1 MHINIKG
8 EIMGNF
14 DKIVNLCKSR
24 GIIFPG
30 SDIYD
35 GLANTW
41 DYGPVGVE
49 LKNNIKRAWWKTFVQ
64 KSENSFGIDA
74 DIFMNSKVWDASGHT
89 ASFSDPKMDCKSCK
103 TRHRADNLIEAHSK
117 GSVNPD
123 TMTNEQMEAYIKEH
137 HVCCPKCGKCD
148 WTPIRNFNLMFST
161 SRGVTDEGQNLI
173 YLRPET
179 AQGEF
184 VNFLNV
190 QRSMRAKVPFGI
202 AQIGKAFRNEVTPGN
217 FTFRTIEFEQMEH
230 QWFCRA
236 DESMKYYNEFKQKAY
251 DFLLSLG
258 FNPEH
263 LRFHDHDKL
272 VHYAKA
278 ACDIQ
283 YLYPIGWEE
292 LNGIHHR
299 GDLDLSRH
307 QEFSGKS
314 MLYLDPYTNE
324 KYIPNVV
331 EYSIGADRLTLAVLC
346 EAYDEEKLDDG
357 ETRVVM
363 HFHPSIAPYKVAV
376 LPLQKNLIDK
386 AREVY
391 KILSNYFMVSYDE
404 AGSIG
409 KRYRRQ
415 DEIGTPMCVT
425 IDFDTLNDNTVTI
438 RDRDTMEQ
446 IRLTIN
452 ELVDYIS
459 KKVAY

>member
-1 MHINIKG
+1 
-8 EIMGNF
+8 MGNF
-14 DKIVNLCKSR
+14 DKIVNLCKNR

-49 LKNNIKRAWWKTFVQ
+49 LKNNIKRAWWKRFVQ
-64 KSENSFGIDA
+64 ESINSFGIDA

-103 TRHRADNLIEAHSK
+103 TRHRADNLIEEHSK
-117 GSVNPD
+117 GKVNPD
-123 TMTNEQMEAYIKEH
+123 LMSNEEMEQYIKEH
-137 HVCCPKCGKCD
+137 RVCCPKCGKCD

-161 SRGVTDEGQNLI
+161 SRGVTDDSQNLI

-230 QWFCRA
+230 QWFCKA
-236 DESMKYYNEFKQKAY
+236 SESMDYYAEYKKKAM

-258 FNPEH
+258 FNRDH
-263 LRFHDHDKL
+263 LRYHDHDKL
-272 VHYAKA
+272 AHYAKA

-299 GDLDLSRH
+299 GDWDLSRH

-314 MLYLDPYTNE
+314 MQYLDPYTNE
-324 KYIPNVV
+324 RYIPNVI
-331 EYSIGADRLTLAVLC
+331 EYSIGADRLTLAVMC
-346 EAYDEEKLDDG
+346 EAYDEEKLENG

-363 HFHPSIAPYKVAV
+363 HFHPAIAPYKVAV
-376 LPLQKNLIDK
+376 LPLQKNLSEK
-386 AREVY
+386 ALQVY
-391 KILSNYFMVSYDE
+391 HKLAKHFMVTYDE

-425 IDFDTLNDNTVTI
+425 IDFDTLNDETITI

-446 IRLTIN
+446 IRIK
-452 ELVDYIS
+452 VDDLIDYVN
-459 KKVAY
+459 KKIEY

>member
-1 MHINIKG
+1 MR
-8 EIMGNF
+8 NF
-14 DKIVNLCKSR
+14 DKIVNLSKNR
-24 GIIFPG
+24 GFIFPG

-49 LKNNIKRAWWKTFVQ
+49 LKNNIKRAWWKKFVQ
-64 KSENSFGIDA
+64 EAHNSFGVDA
-74 DIFMNSKVWDASGHT
+74 DIFMNSRVWDASGHT
-89 ASFSDPKMDCKSCK
+89 ASFSDPKMDCKNCK
-103 TRHRADNLIEAHSK
+103 TRHRADNLIEEHSK
-117 GSVNPD
+117 GKVNPD
-123 TMTNEQMEAYIKEH
+123 LMSNEEMENYIKEH
-137 HVCCPKCGKCD
+137 HISCPKCGKCD

-161 SRGVTDEGQNLI
+161 SRGVTDESQNLI

-236 DESMKYYNEFKQKAY
+236 DESMKYYEEYKKKAM

-258 FNPEH
+258 FKADH

-272 VHYAKA
+272 AHYAKA
-278 ACDIQ
+278 ASDIQ

-299 GDLDLSRH
+299 GDWDLSRH
-307 QEFSGKS
+307 QEYSGKS

-324 KYIPNVV
+324 KYIPNVI
-331 EYSIGADRLTLAVLC
+331 EYSIGADRLTLAVMC
-346 EAYDEEKLDDG
+346 EAYDEEKLENG

-363 HFHPSIAPYKVAV
+363 HFHPAIAPYKVAI
-376 LPLQKNLIDK
+376 LPLQKNLSEK
-386 AREVY
+386 AMDVY
-391 KILSNYFMVSYDE
+391 TKLSKYFMVTYDE

-425 IDFDTLNDNTVTI
+425 IDFDTLDNDTVTI

-446 IRLTIN
+446 IRLKIDDLIN
-452 ELVDYIS
+452 YIAE
-459 KKVAY
+459 KIKY

>member
-1 MHINIKG
+1 
-8 EIMGNF
+8 MGNF
-14 DKIVNLCKSR
+14 DKIVNLCKNR
-24 GIIFPG
+24 GFIFPG

-49 LKNNIKRAWWKTFVQ
+49 LKNNIKRAWWKKFVQ
-64 KSENSFGIDA
+64 EAHNSFGVDA
-74 DIFMNSKVWDASGHT
+74 DIFMNSRVWDASGHT

-103 TRHRADNLIEAHSK
+103 TRHRADNLIEEHSK
-117 GSVNPD
+117 GKVNPD
-123 TMTNEQMEAYIKEH
+123 LMSNEEMENYIKEH

-161 SRGVTDEGQNLI
+161 SRGVTDESQNLI

-236 DESMKYYNEFKQKAY
+236 DESMKYYEEYKKKAM

-258 FNPEH
+258 FKAEN

-272 VHYAKA
+272 AHYAKA
-278 ACDIQ
+278 ASDIQ
-283 YLYPIGWEE
+283 YFYPIGWEE

-299 GDLDLSRH
+299 GDWDLSRH
-307 QEFSGKS
+307 QEYSGKS

-324 KYIPNVV
+324 KYIPNVI
-331 EYSIGADRLTLAVLC
+331 EYSIGADRLTLAVMC
-346 EAYDEEKLDDG
+346 EAYDEEKLENG

-363 HFHPSIAPYKVAV
+363 HFHPAIAPYKVAI
-376 LPLQKNLIDK
+376 LPLQKNLSEK
-386 AREVY
+386 AMDVY
-391 KILSNYFMVSYDE
+391 TKLSKHFMVTYDE

-425 IDFDTLNDNTVTI
+425 IDFDTLDNDTVTI

-446 IRLTIN
+446 IRLKIDDLIN
-452 ELVDYIS
+452 YIAE
-459 KKVAY
+459 KIKY